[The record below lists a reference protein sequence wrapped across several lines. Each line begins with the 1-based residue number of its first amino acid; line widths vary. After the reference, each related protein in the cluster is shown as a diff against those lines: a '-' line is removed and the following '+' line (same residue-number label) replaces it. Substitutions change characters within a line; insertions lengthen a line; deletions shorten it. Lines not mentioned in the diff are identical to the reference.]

1 MSADRDRLGVWLR
14 RLRWPVLVAWVL
26 LVLLLSHASS
36 GLSQVLNNGPQA
48 FLPASAASTRV
59 VELEQGTSGAASDQA
74 TVVMV
79 RRGGSVLGTSG
90 LTAAASAR
98 AAVARLHVA
107 GLTAPGPLIPSRDG
121 KAAQFTVSVTSTT
134 KTSAQ
139 RDTTAVK
146 AVRGAVAGPAA
157 AAGLQAEVTGTAA
170 TNADSGGTGNST
182 VLLLRAV
189 LILAVILLLVYR
201 SPVLFLLPLT
211 GSLGAVTAAKAAAH
225 GMANAG
231 LTVSTLSSSI
241 LVVLVL
247 GAASDYALLLIHRYR
262 DELRQH
268 ARKEDAMAQALRK
281 VMPTLLASAGTITA
295 GMVCL
300 LAAQSASLHGLGPIG
315 AVGIVCALI
324 AQVTLLPALL
334 LVCGRWVFWP
344 QIPRHGRPGRED
356 SRVWSWV
363 GSQTSRRPAWTA
375 AISVVLL
382 AAACAGLAVFYTN
395 GDPVS
400 SSVKTT
406 TGSAIGEHLLIE
418 HYPIGDIGPVT
429 ILAPPAQARAA
440 ALAASHSTDVA
451 SLSQGAPAAG
461 YESATVIL
469 SVSPYSTAGTSAI
482 QTLRQNLARAAPGA
496 LVGGGPAIQYDIAT
510 AAHRDTLLLI
520 PLVLLV
526 ILIII
531 AVLLRAI
538 VAPLV
543 LVVTTALSFGA
554 SFGLASLA
562 WRGLGFKGTE
572 AQLPLYIFIFLVA
585 LGVDYNI
592 FLSAR
597 IREESR
603 RDGTREGTL
612 RGLAVTGGVITAAG
626 FVMAGTFLVLAV
638 QPSVLVAE
646 VGIAV
651 VIGLL
656 VDTLLVRTIL
666 VPASFVLIGERVWW
680 PGRSAVGTPG
690 KAGRAISPEGAT
702 GDRDRRATL

>member
-1 MSADRDRLGVWLR
+1 MSANRETADRDRLGVWLR
-14 RLRWPVLVAWVL
+14 RLRWPVLLVWVL

-36 GLSQVLNNGPQA
+36 GLSQAVNNGTQA

-59 VELEQGTSGAASDQA
+59 AELEQGTSGAVTDQA

-79 RRGGSVLGTSG
+79 RPRGSALGPGG
-90 LTAAASAR
+90 LTTAKAAR
-98 AAVARLHVA
+98 TAAGRLHVA

-121 KAAQFTVSVTSTT
+121 KAAQFTVSVTATT
-134 KTSAQ
+134 KTEAQ
-139 RDTTAVK
+139 RDTAAVK
-146 AVRGAVAGPAA
+146 AVRAAVAGPAA
-157 AAGLQAEVTGTAA
+157 AGGLQAEVTGSAA
-170 TNADSGGTGNST
+170 QSADSGGTGNST

-201 SPVLFLLPLT
+201 SPVLFLLPLI
-211 GSLGAVTAAKAAAH
+211 GSLGAVTVAKAAAH
-225 GMANAG
+225 GLANAG

-262 DELRQH
+262 DELRHH

-281 VMPTLLASAGTITA
+281 VMPTLLASAGTITI

-315 AVGIVCALI
+315 AAGIVCALI
-324 AQVTLLPALL
+324 AQLTLLPALL

-344 QIPRHGRPGRED
+344 QIPGFGRPGRED

-363 GSQTSRRPAWTA
+363 GHQAARRPAWTT
-375 AISVVLL
+375 AIAVVLL
-382 AAACAGLAVFYTN
+382 AAACGGLAVFYTN
-395 GDPVS
+395 GDPI

-406 TGSAIGEHLLIE
+406 TGSAIGEQLLIE
-418 HYPIGDIGPVT
+418 HYPVGDIAPVS
-429 ILAPPAQARAA
+429 ILAPPAQAQAAGRAA
-440 ALAASHSTDVA
+440 LHSAGVA
-451 SLSQGAPAAG
+451 SVSQGAPVAG
-461 YESATVIL
+461 YDSATVIL
-469 SVSPYSTAGTSAI
+469 SVSPYSAAGSNAI
-482 QTLRQNLARAAPGA
+482 RTLRQNLARAAPGA
-496 LVGGGPAIQYDIAT
+496 LVGGGPAIQYDISR
-510 AAHRDTLLLI
+510 AAHRDALLLI

-526 ILIII
+526 ILIIM
-531 AVLLRAI
+531 ALLLRAI
-538 VAPLV
+538 TAPLV
-543 LVVTTALSFGA
+543 LVASTALSFGA

-603 RDGTREGTL
+603 RDGIRDGTL

-626 FVMAGTFLVLAV
+626 LVMAGTFGVLAV

-666 VPASFVLIGERVWW
+666 VPASFLLIGERVWW
-680 PGRSAVGTPG
+680 PARKPGRLAAAEKP
-690 KAGRAISPEGAT
+690 AARHM
-702 GDRDRRATL
+702 

>member
-1 MSADRDRLGVWLR
+1 MSANREGADRDRLGVWLR
-14 RLRWPVLVAWVL
+14 RLRWPVLLAWVL

-36 GLSQVLNNGPQA
+36 GLSQVVNNGTQA
-48 FLPASAASTRV
+48 FLPASAPSTRV
-59 VELEQGTSGAASDQA
+59 AELEQGTSGAVTGQA
-74 TVVMV
+74 AVVMV
-79 RRGGSVLGTSG
+79 RPGGSVLGPSG

-98 AAVARLHVA
+98 AAVGRLHVA
-107 GLTAPGPLIPSRDG
+107 GLMAPGSLIPSRDG

-139 RDTTAVK
+139 RDTAAVTAI
-146 AVRGAVAGPAA
+146 RGAVAGPAA
-157 AAGLQAEVTGTAA
+157 AGGLQAEVTGSAA
-170 TNADSGGTGNST
+170 QSADSGGAGNST
-182 VLLLRAV
+182 ALLLRAV

-201 SPVLFLLPLT
+201 SPVLFLLPLI

-262 DELRQH
+262 DELRRH
-268 ARKEDAMAQALRK
+268 ARTEDAMAQALRK
-281 VMPTLLASAGTITA
+281 VMPTLLASGGTITI

-315 AVGIVCALI
+315 AAGIVCALI
-324 AQVTLLPALL
+324 AQVTFLPALL
-334 LVCGRWVFWP
+334 LACGRWIFWP
-344 QIPRHGRPGRED
+344 QIPRLGHPGRED
-356 SRVWSWV
+356 SRMWSWV
-363 GSQTSRRPAWTA
+363 GSRTSRRPAWTT
-375 AISVVLL
+375 AISVLLL
-382 AAACAGLAVFYTN
+382 AAACAGLAVFHIN
-395 GDPVS
+395 NDPVS
-400 SSVKTT
+400 SSVKTS
-406 TGSAIGEHLLIE
+406 TGSAIGEQLLIE

-429 ILAPPAQARAA
+429 ILAPPAQAQAAGQA
-440 ALAASHSTDVA
+440 ALHSTDVA
-451 SLSQGAPAAG
+451 SVSQGAPVAG
-461 YESATVIL
+461 YDSATVIL
-469 SVSPYSTAGTSAI
+469 AVSPYSAAAGNAI
-482 QTLRQNLARAAPGA
+482 RALRRNLARAAPGA
-496 LVGGGPAIQYDIAT
+496 LVGGGPAIQYDIT
-510 AAHRDTLLLI
+510 QAAHRDALLLI

-531 AVLLRAI
+531 GLLLRAI

-562 WRGLGFKGTE
+562 WRSLGFRGTE

-603 RDGTREGTL
+603 RDGIRDGTL

-626 FVMAGTFLVLAV
+626 LVMAGTFGVLAV

-666 VPASFVLIGERVWW
+666 VPASFLLIGERVWW
-680 PGRSAVGTPG
+680 PARKPQHLAAAEKPT
-690 KAGRAISPEGAT
+690 ARHM
-702 GDRDRRATL
+702 

>member
-1 MSADRDRLGVWLR
+1 
-14 RLRWPVLVAWVL
+14 VA
-26 LVLLLSHASS
+26 
-36 GLSQVLNNGPQA
+36 
-48 FLPASAASTRV
+48 
-59 VELEQGTSGAASDQA
+59 ELEQGASGSISDQA
-74 TVVMV
+74 TVVLV
-79 RRGGSVLGTSG
+79 RPGVSALGTNG

-98 AAVARLHVA
+98 AAVGRLRVA
-107 GLTAPGPLIPSRDG
+107 GLTAPGPLTPSRDG
-121 KAAQFTVSVTSTT
+121 KAAEFTVSVTSTT
-134 KTSAQ
+134 RTTAQ
-139 RDTTAVK
+139 RDTAAVT

-157 AAGLQAEVTGTAA
+157 AGGLRAEVTGTAA
-170 TNADSGGTGNST
+170 TSADSGGAGNST

-201 SPVLFLLPLT
+201 SPVLFLLPLI

-225 GMANAG
+225 GLANAG

-262 DELRQH
+262 DELRHH

-281 VMPTLLASAGTITA
+281 VMPTLLASAGTITI

-324 AQVTLLPALL
+324 AQLTLLPALL

-344 QIPRHGRPGRED
+344 LIPRFGHPGRED

-363 GSQTSRRPAWTA
+363 GRQTSRRPAWTTA
-375 AISVVLL
+375 VSVLL
-382 AAACAGLAVFYTN
+382 LGAACAGLAAFHIN
-395 GDPVS
+395 NDPVS

-406 TGSAIGEHLLIE
+406 TGSAIGEQLLTE
-418 HYPIGDIGPVT
+418 HYPVGDIGPVT
-429 ILAPPAQARAA
+429 LLAPPAQARAA
-440 ALAASHSTDVA
+440 GLAASSSEDVA
-451 SLSQGAPAAG
+451 SVSPGAPVAG
-461 YESATVIL
+461 YDSATVIL
-469 SVSPYSTAGTSAI
+469 SVAPYSTAGANAI
-482 QTLRQNLARAAPGA
+482 RALRQNLARAAPGA
-496 LVGGGPAIQYDIAT
+496 LVGGGPAIQYDIAQ
-510 AAHRDTLLLI
+510 AAHRDALLLI
-520 PLVLLV
+520 PVVLLV

-531 AVLLRAI
+531 ALLLRAI
-538 VAPLV
+538 VAPVV

-562 WRGLGFKGTE
+562 WRGLGFQGTE

-603 RDGTREGTL
+603 RDGIRDGTL
-612 RGLAVTGGVITAAG
+612 RGLGVTGGVITAAG
-626 FVMAGTFLVLAV
+626 LVMAGTFLVLAV

-646 VGIAV
+646 VGTAV

-656 VDTLLVRTIL
+656 VDTLLVRTVL
-666 VPASFVLIGERVWW
+666 VPASFIVIGERVWW
-680 PGRSAVGTPG
+680 PSHD
-690 KAGRAISPEGAT
+690 SPREQVAT
-702 GDRDRRATL
+702 ELEKQSPT

>member
-14 RLRWPVLVAWVL
+14 RLRWPVLLAWVL
-26 LVLLLSHASS
+26 LVLFLSHASS
-36 GLSQVLNNGPQA
+36 GLSQAVNNGTQA

-59 VELEQGTSGAASDQA
+59 AELEQGTSGAVSDQA

-79 RRGGSVLGTSG
+79 RPGGSVLGTSG

-98 AAVARLHVA
+98 AAVARLRVA
-107 GLTAPGPLIPSRDG
+107 GLTAPGSLIPSRDG

-134 KTSAQ
+134 KTASQ
-139 RDTTAVK
+139 RDTAAVT

-157 AAGLQAEVTGTAA
+157 TGGLQAEVTGTAA
-170 TNADSGGTGNST
+170 TSADSGGAGNST
-182 VLLLRAV
+182 TLLLRAL

-201 SPVLFLLPLT
+201 SPVLFLLPLI

-225 GMANAG
+225 GLANAG

-262 DELRQH
+262 DELRH
-268 ARKEDAMAQALRK
+268 HESREDAMAQALRK

-344 QIPRHGRPGRED
+344 QIPRSGRPGRED

-363 GSQTSRRPAWTA
+363 GRRTSRRPVWTT
-375 AISVVLL
+375 AISVLL
-382 AAACAGLAVFYTN
+382 LGAACAGLAVFYIN
-395 GDPVS
+395 NDPI

-406 TGSAIGEHLLIE
+406 TGSAIGEQLLIE

-429 ILAPPAQARAA
+429 ILAPPAQAQAA
-440 ALAASHSTDVA
+440 GLAASHSANVA
-451 SLSQGAPAAG
+451 SVSPGAPVAG
-461 YESATVIL
+461 YDSGTVIL
-469 SVSPYSTAGTSAI
+469 SVSPYSTAGGNAI
-482 QTLRQNLARAAPGA
+482 RILRQNLARAAPGA
-496 LVGGGPAIQYDIAT
+496 LVGGGPAIQYDISQ

-531 AVLLRAI
+531 GVLLRAI

-562 WRGLGFKGTE
+562 WRGLGFTGTE

-603 RDGTREGTL
+603 RDGIRDGTL

-626 FVMAGTFLVLAV
+626 LVMAGTFLVLAV
-638 QPSVLVAE
+638 LPSVLVAE

-666 VPASFVLIGERVWW
+666 VPASFILIGEHVWW
-680 PGRSAVGTPG
+680 PSHDREPAAVADNPVPAKSAESG
-690 KAGRAISPEGAT
+690 
-702 GDRDRRATL
+702 

>member
-1 MSADRDRLGVWLR
+1 VWLR
-14 RLRWPVLVAWVL
+14 RLRWPVLLVWVL

-36 GLSQVLNNGPQA
+36 GLSQAVNNGTQA

-59 VELEQGTSGAASDQA
+59 VELEQGTSGAVTDQA

-79 RRGGSVLGTSG
+79 RPGGSALGPSG
-90 LTAAASAR
+90 LTAAAAAR
-98 AAVARLHVA
+98 AAAGRLHVA
-107 GLTAPGPLIPSRDG
+107 GLMAPGSLIPSRDG
-121 KAAQFTVSVTSTT
+121 KAAQFTASVTSTT
-134 KTSAQ
+134 KTEAQ
-139 RDTTAVK
+139 RDTAAVK

-157 AAGLQAEVTGTAA
+157 AGGLQAEVTGTAA
-170 TNADSGGTGNST
+170 TSADSGGTGNST
-182 VLLLRAV
+182 VLLLRAL

-201 SPVLFLLPLT
+201 SPVLFLLPLI
-211 GSLGAVTAAKAAAH
+211 GSLAAVTAAKAAAH

-262 DELRQH
+262 DELRH
-268 ARKEDAMAQALRK
+268 HVRREDAMAQALRK
-281 VMPTLLASAGTITA
+281 VMPTLLASAGTITV

-315 AVGIVCALI
+315 AAGIVCALI

-334 LVCGRWVFWP
+334 LACGRWVFWP
-344 QIPRHGRPGRED
+344 QIPRFGRPGRED

-363 GSQTSRRPAWTA
+363 GRRAARRPAWTT

-395 GDPVS
+395 GDPI
-400 SSVKTT
+400 SSVKAT
-406 TGSAIGEHLLIE
+406 TGSAIGEQLLAE
-418 HYPIGDIGPVT
+418 HYPIGDIAPVS
-429 ILAPPAQARAA
+429 ILAPPAQAQAAGQA
-440 ALAASHSTDVA
+440 ALHSTGVA
-451 SLSQGAPAAG
+451 SVSQGAPVAG
-461 YESATVIL
+461 YDSATVIL
-469 SVSPYSTAGTSAI
+469 AVSPYSAAGTNAI
-482 QTLRQNLARAAPGA
+482 RALRQNLARTAPGA
-496 LVGGGPAIQYDIAT
+496 LVGGGPAIQYDISQ
-510 AAHRDTLLLI
+510 AARRDALLLI

-526 ILIII
+526 IFIIM
-531 AVLLRAI
+531 ALLLRAI
-538 VAPLV
+538 TAPLV
-543 LVVTTALSFGA
+543 LVATTALSFGA

-603 RDGTREGTL
+603 RYGIRDGTL

-626 FVMAGTFLVLAV
+626 LVMAGTFLVLAV

-656 VDTLLVRTIL
+656 LDTLLVRTIL
-666 VPASFVLIGERVWW
+666 VPASFLVIGEHVWW
-680 PGRSAVGTPG
+680 PARRPHPP
-690 KAGRAISPEGAT
+690 AIAENPAPAQTTEST
-702 GDRDRRATL
+702 

>member
-1 MSADRDRLGVWLR
+1 MSADRDQLAVWLR
-14 RLRWPVLVAWVL
+14 RLRWPVLLGWVL
-26 LVLLLSHASS
+26 LTLSLSHASS
-36 GLSQVLNNGPQA
+36 GLSSVVNNGTQA
-48 FLPASAASTRV
+48 FLPASATSTRV
-59 VELEQGTSGAASDQA
+59 AELKQGTSGAATDQA

-79 RRGGSVLGTSG
+79 RSDGSLLGSSG

-98 AAVARLHVA
+98 AAVGRLQVA
-107 GLTAPGPLIPSRDG
+107 GMTAPWSLIPSRDG

-139 RDTTAVK
+139 RDTAAVK

-157 AAGLQAEVTGTAA
+157 AGGLRVEVTGTAA
-170 TNADSGGTGNST
+170 TSADSGGTGNST

-189 LILAVILLLVYR
+189 LILAMILLLVYR
-201 SPVLFLLPLT
+201 SPVLFLLPLI

-225 GMANAG
+225 GMANAD

-262 DELRQH
+262 DELRHH
-268 ARKEDAMAQALRK
+268 AAREDAMAQALRK
-281 VMPTLLASAGTITA
+281 VIPTLLASAGTITA

-344 QIPRHGRPGRED
+344 QIPRFGRPGRED
-356 SRVWSWV
+356 SRFWSWA
-363 GSQTSRRPAWTA
+363 GRRTARRPAWTA

-400 SSVKTT
+400 SVRPT
-406 TGSAIGEHLLIE
+406 TGSAIGERLLIE
-418 HYPIGDIGPVT
+418 HYPIGDIGPVS
-429 ILAPPAQARAA
+429 ILAPPAQAQAA
-440 ALAASHSTDVA
+440 GLAASHSTDVA
-451 SLSQGAPAAG
+451 SVSQGASVAG
-461 YESATVIL
+461 YDSATVIL
-469 SVSPYSTAGTSAI
+469 SVSPYSTAGTNAI
-482 QTLRQNLARAAPGA
+482 KTLRQNLARAAPGA
-496 LVGGGPAIQYDIAT
+496 LVGGGPAIQYDISQ

-531 AVLLRAI
+531 GLLLRAI

-562 WRGLGFKGTE
+562 WRALGFEGTE

-597 IREESR
+597 VREESR
-603 RDGTREGTL
+603 RDGIRDGTL

-626 FVMAGTFLVLAV
+626 LVMAGTFLVLAV

-666 VPASFVLIGERVWW
+666 VPAAFVLIGEHVWW
-680 PGRSAVGTPG
+680 PARKPQSPAV
-690 KAGRAISPEGAT
+690 AESS
-702 GDRDRRATL
+702 

>member
-14 RLRWPVLVAWVL
+14 RLRWPVLLAWVL
-26 LVLLLSHASS
+26 MVLLLSHASS
-36 GLSQVLNNGPQA
+36 GLSQVVNNGTQA

-59 VELEQGTSGAASDQA
+59 AELEQGTTGAVSDQA

-79 RRGGSVLGTSG
+79 RPGGAVLGASG
-90 LTAAASAR
+90 LTAVASAR
-98 AAVARLHVA
+98 AAVGRLHVA
-107 GLTAPGPLIPSRDG
+107 GLTAPGSLIPSRDG
-121 KAAQFTVSVTSTT
+121 RAAQFTVSVTSTT

-139 RDTTAVK
+139 RDTTAVT

-157 AAGLQAEVTGTAA
+157 AGGLQAEVTGPAA
-170 TNADSGGTGNST
+170 QSADSGGAGNST
-182 VLLLRAV
+182 TLLLRAL

-201 SPVLFLLPLT
+201 SPVLFLLPLI

-262 DELRQH
+262 DELRHQA
-268 ARKEDAMAQALRK
+268 AREDAMAQALRK
-281 VMPTLLASAGTITA
+281 VMPTLLASAGTITV

-344 QIPRHGRPGRED
+344 QIPRFGRPGRED

-363 GSQTSRRPAWTA
+363 GSRTSRRPAWTT

-395 GDPVS
+395 ADPVS
-400 SSVKTT
+400 SVKAT
-406 TGSAIGEHLLIE
+406 TGSAIGERLLIE

-429 ILAPPAQARAA
+429 ILAPPAQAQAA
-440 ALAASHSTDVA
+440 GLAAVHSPDVA
-451 SLSQGAPAAG
+451 SVSAGASVAG
-461 YESATVIL
+461 YDSGTVIL
-469 SVSPYSTAGTSAI
+469 SVSPYSTAGTDAI
-482 QTLRQNLARAAPGA
+482 KALRQNLARAAPGA
-496 LVGGGPAIQYDIAT
+496 LVGGGPAIQYDISQ

-531 AVLLRAI
+531 GLLLRAI
-538 VAPLV
+538 VAPLI

-603 RDGTREGTL
+603 REGIREGTL

-626 FVMAGTFLVLAV
+626 LVMAGTFLVLAI

-666 VPASFVLIGERVWW
+666 VPASLILTGERVWW
-680 PGRSAVGTPG
+680 PSHNPSRENPAPANTT
-690 KAGRAISPEGAT
+690 R
-702 GDRDRRATL
+702 

>member
-59 VELEQGTSGAASDQA
+59 TELQQGTSGAASDQA

-79 RRGGSVLGTSG
+79 RRGGSALGTSG

-201 SPVLFLLPLT
+201 SPVLFLLPLI

-225 GMANAG
+225 GMASAG

-363 GSQTSRRPAWTA
+363 GSQTSRRPAWTT

-382 AAACAGLAVFYTN
+382 GAACAGLAVFYTN

-418 HYPIGDIGPVT
+418 HYPVGDIGPVT

-440 ALAASHSTDVA
+440 ALAASHSRDVA

-690 KAGRAISPEGAT
+690 QAATAISPEGAA
-702 GDRDRRATL
+702 GDRDRRAAL